1 MPTRLAAIAERI
13 PAALAGL
20 CGGVA
25 FALLVHAPLLAACSW
40 LLIPASTG
48 AGPEARFL
56 ASEQH
61 MHAVMLA
68 TALATLAAVPVAKLL
83 YRVARRRTWIA
94 FVVIPIAI
102 VAADLL
108 LPRVFLYSWF

>member
-1 MPTRLAAIAERI
+1 MPTRLAAIAERL

-25 FALLVHAPLLAACSW
+25 FALLVHAPLLPACAW
-40 LLIPASTG
+40 LLIPADAG
-48 AGPEARFL
+48 AGPEAHIL
-56 ASEQH
+56 AAERR
-61 MHAVMLA
+61 MHAEMLA
-68 TALATLAAVPVAKLL
+68 TAISTLAALPVAKRL
-83 YRVARRRTWIA
+83 YRVARARTWIA